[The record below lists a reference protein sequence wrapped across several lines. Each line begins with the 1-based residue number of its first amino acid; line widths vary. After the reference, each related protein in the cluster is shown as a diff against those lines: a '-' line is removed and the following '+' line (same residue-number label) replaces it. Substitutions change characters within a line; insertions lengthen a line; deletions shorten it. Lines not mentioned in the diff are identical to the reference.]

1 MNFLIYDRLII
12 FKMEKKKK
20 ELEDLIPYILQLP
33 MEFPKIVVLNAE
45 ILQSM
50 DMQISSSFHN

>member
-1 MNFLIYDRLII
+1 
-12 FKMEKKKK
+12 MEKKKK